1 MKYIVSASIE
11 VRETDQSAPLMVL
24 GGVSMHVDE
33 SELAAPDELVR
44 RVGIALARPQQVR
57 QEPEAEETCGWCK
70 RSVPVSEMNTLD
82 WGGKG
87 ARICDRC
94 CDESA

>member
-1 MKYIVSASIE
+1 MERIDKAAQQLMDWGFGGAFTPEQWAAIE
-11 VRETDQSAPLMVL
+11 AVVN
-24 GGVSMHVDE
+24 GY
-33 SELAAPDELVR
+33 
-44 RVGIALARPQQVR
+44 R
-57 QEPEAEETCGWCK
+57 QLRKPPPPPAKEPE
-70 RSVPVSEMNTLD
+70 D

>member
-1 MKYIVSASIE
+1 MERIDKAAQQLMDWGFGGAFTPEQWAAIEAVVS
-11 VRETDQSAPLMVL
+11 
-24 GGVSMHVDE
+24 GY
-33 SELAAPDELVR
+33 
-44 RVGIALARPQQVR
+44 R
-57 QEPEAEETCGWCK
+57 QLRKLPPPPAKKPEAEEVCGWCK